1 VIHLTRANAAED
13 RVAQPRTRPETR
25 NDDVKLFLRSGAL
38 ARTLLSRKQ
47 LISNA
52 NFYYAATQQRSAP
65 CRAKPD
71 SVSLEPCCPAPNP
84 GRQPDGP
91 QGHQAIGAEPG
102 QDRFATGNGQ
112 APGTKA
118 GLGVSGA
125 GGSAAGW
132 ADRASGSERRRG
144 AAGFFLAAFFR
155 ADFLVG
161 FFLAAFPAVDLRGGL
176 RPALRTGDFLAAFFL
191 LAADLPAFFLRAA
204 FFRAVAIPTS

>member
-1 VIHLTRANAAED
+1 M
-13 RVAQPRTRPETR
+13 QPKIVSRNRERGPETR

-112 APGTKA
+112 APGTEA

-176 RPALRTGDFLAAFFL
+176 RPALRHRRLSRRLLLAGCRSSCFL
-191 LAADLPAFFLRAA
+191 LARPA
-204 FFRAVAIPTS
+204 FFRAVAITTS